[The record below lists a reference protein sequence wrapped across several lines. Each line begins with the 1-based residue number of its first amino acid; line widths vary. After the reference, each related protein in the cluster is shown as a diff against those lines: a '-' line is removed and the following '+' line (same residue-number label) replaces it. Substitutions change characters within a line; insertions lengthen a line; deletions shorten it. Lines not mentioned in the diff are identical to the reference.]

1 MGHLMPSALRNLQ
14 RQSQLRS
21 CGNVLLTYLFPFS
34 IFTEWA
40 IDFQPVSKRGLS
52 VWSSEKGASET
63 PEAPSVYWCGWHW
76 FLMVPPM
83 FLWYFLWRVSLLP
96 CGKLIPSEGGWG
108 KLKENSIIHCCAS
121 PSSHKGPQH
130 PEGQKQRW
138 VYQIIAGH
146 SSPKASFGTSQP
158 RLMRVWQL
166 CQMCLPFVF
175 HSSWKPSIPKLT
187 HAKGACRRDKLLERG
202 TRRFGNGR
210 APGHC
215 SNISSACAELHLLFT
230 GFTDVQTDVV
240 KGSCAW
246 DLLGLAGGSKV
257 LESWQQVM

>member
-1 MGHLMPSALRNLQ
+1 MGHLMPSALQNLQ

-40 IDFQPVSKRGLS
+40 IDFQPVSKHGLS

-146 SSPKASFGTSQP
+146 SSPKASFWHVTATIDESLAALPDVPALCFPQQLEAVHPKADPCRGSVQK
-158 RLMRVWQL
+158 RQALGKGNQAVWKWQSPWAQLRHLLCLCWAASALYRFHWCADGCCGRQL
-166 CQMCLPFVF
+166 CLGF
-175 HSSWKPSIPKLT
+175 
-187 HAKGACRRDKLLERG
+187 AGACR
-202 TRRFGNGR
+202 
-210 APGHC
+210 
-215 SNISSACAELHLLFT
+215 
-230 GFTDVQTDVV
+230 
-240 KGSCAW
+240 W
-246 DLLGLAGGSKV
+246 
-257 LESWQQVM
+257 